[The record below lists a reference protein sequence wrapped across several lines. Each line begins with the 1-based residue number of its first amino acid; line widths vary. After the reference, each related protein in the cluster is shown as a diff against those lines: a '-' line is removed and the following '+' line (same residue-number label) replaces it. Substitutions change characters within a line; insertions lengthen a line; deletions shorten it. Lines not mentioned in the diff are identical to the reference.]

1 MKLKAGYLKD
11 TQKLIDL
18 YHDSSR
24 KKKERPK
31 PVKSEM
37 KVTTDTTEMRRITR
51 GYFKQLCTNK
61 MDNLEGMNKVREV

>member
-1 MKLKAGYLKD
+1 MKLKAGSLKRY
-11 TQKLIDL
+11 TKIAKPLPRFIK
-18 YHDSSR
+18 

-61 MDNLEGMNKVREV
+61 VDNLEGMNKVREV